1 MKFILRK
8 VKWNKGQTENGT
20 EYDYCRLTL
29 ELPVFEGATNEFG
42 VDAAEYEYGNADS
55 HKNLLNLK
63 GKLPIEVDVEFRQVK
78 KGNQTL
84 NQIISLKPL
93 GLVQNKN

>member
-1 MKFILRK
+1 MKAYLRK

-20 EYDYCRLTL
+20 PYDYCRVTL
-29 ELPVFEGATNEFG
+29 ELPVFDGATNEFG
-42 VDAAEYEYGNADS
+42 VDAADYEYGNADS

-63 GKLPIEVDVEFRQVK
+63 GKLPIEVEVDFRQVK

-84 NQIISLKPL
+84 NQIVSLKPVNML
-93 GLVQNKN
+93 SKN